1 MLNSTNDSAC
11 SFCTADGVQKT
22 NSKSVCYPCCL
33 HFILS
38 WHHELTN
45 IQQNDMMVIKAG
57 Q

>member
-1 MLNSTNDSAC
+1 MLNSSHDSAS
-11 SFCTADGVQKT
+11 SFCRADGVHKS
-22 NSKSVCYPCCL
+22 NVKSVCYPCCL

-45 IQQNDMMVIKAG
+45 GQQDGMMVIEAG

>member
-1 MLNSTNDSAC
+1 MLNSTHDSAS

-22 NSKSVCYPCCL
+22 NAKNVCYPCCL

-45 IQQNDMMVIKAG
+45 GQQDGMMVIEAG